1 MPPAPPIINMIIT
14 IDGPSGVG
22 KSTVSKSVARK
33 LGFTY
38 LDTGAMYRAVALQV
52 KRESVDPGDE
62 KRLKS
67 LLDNTE
73 IRLVRNNNGEL
84 VILLNNEDVT
94 GLIRTPEVSKL
105 SSDVATKRAVRVKL
119 VELQQEIGKTGNI
132 VAEGRD
138 MGTYVFPDA
147 AFKFYLDASLD
158 ERARRRWKQL
168 EESGGG
174 GDIESVKNEIIKRD
188 AQDME
193 RSESPL
199 HPAVNAVIIDT
210 TNLTSDEVT
219 DRIIKEVQG

>member
-1 MPPAPPIINMIIT
+1 MIIT

-38 LDTGAMYRAVALQV
+38 LDTGAMYRAVALRV
-52 KRESVDPGDE
+52 KRDSIDINDDKGLE
-62 KRLKS
+62 S
-67 LLDNTE
+67 LLNHTE
-73 IRLVRNNNGEL
+73 IGFGRKENGDL
-84 VILLNNEDVT
+84 VIMLNNEDVT
-94 GLIRTPEVSKL
+94 DKIRTPEVSRL
-105 SSDVATKRAVRVKL
+105 SSDVATKRTVRIKL
-119 VELQQEIGKTGNI
+119 VHLQQEMGKTGNM

-158 ERARRRWKQL
+158 ERARRRREQL
-168 EESGGG
+168 SQSGDDA
-174 GDIESVKNEIIKRD
+174 DIESVKNEIIKRD

-199 HPAVNAVIIDT
+199 HPAINAVIIDT
-210 TNLTSDEVT
+210 TNLSSDEVT

>member
-1 MPPAPPIINMIIT
+1 MIIT

-22 KSTVSKSVARK
+22 KSTVSKSVALR

-38 LDTGAMYRAVALQV
+38 LDTGAMYRAVALRV
-52 KRESVDPGDE
+52 KRDSVDINDDNS
-62 KRLKS
+62 LKS
-67 LLDNTE
+67 LLNHTE
-73 IRLVRNNNGEL
+73 IGFGRKDNGDL
-84 VILLNNEDVT
+84 LIMLNNEDVT
-94 GLIRTPEVSKL
+94 DMIRTPEISRL
-105 SSDVATKRAVRVKL
+105 SSDVATKKAVRVKL
-119 VELQQEIGKTGNI
+119 VHLQRNIGKRGDT

-158 ERARRRWKQL
+158 ERARRRREQL
-168 EESGGG
+168 SQSGNDA
-174 GDIESVKNEIIKRD
+174 DIESVKNEIIKRD

-199 HPAVNAVIIDT
+199 HPAINAVIIDT
-210 TNLTSDEVT
+210 TNLSSDEVT

>member
-1 MPPAPPIINMIIT
+1 MIIT

-94 GLIRTPEVSKL
+94 GLIRTPEVSRL

-119 VELQQEIGKTGNI
+119 VELQQEIGKSGNI

-147 AFKFYLDASLD
+147 AFKFYLDASLG

-168 EESGGG
+168 EETGGG

>member
-1 MPPAPPIINMIIT
+1 MIIT

-22 KSTVSKSVARK
+22 KSTVSKSVARI

-52 KRESVDPGDE
+52 KRESVDPGDD
-62 KRLKS
+62 KRLKP

-73 IRLVRNNNGEL
+73 IRFVRNNNGDP

-94 GLIRTPEVSKL
+94 GLIRTPEVSRL

-119 VELQQEIGKTGNI
+119 VELQQEIGKDGNI

-138 MGTYVFPDA
+138 MGTYVFPEA

-168 EESGGG
+168 AEAGGG

-199 HPAVNAVIIDT
+199 HPAINAVIIDT

-219 DRIIKEVQG
+219 DRIIKEIQG

>member
-1 MPPAPPIINMIIT
+1 MIIT

-22 KSTVSKSVARK
+22 KSTVSKSVARI

-38 LDTGAMYRAVALQV
+38 LDTGAMYRAVALRV
-52 KRESVDPGDE
+52 ERDSIDIDDY
-62 KRLKS
+62 KS
-67 LLDNTE
+67 LESLLNHTE
-73 IRLVRNNNGEL
+73 IGFGRKENGDL
-84 VILLNNEDVT
+84 VIMLNSEDVT
-94 GLIRTPEVSKL
+94 DKIRTPEVSRL
-105 SSDVATKRAVRVKL
+105 SSDVATKKAVRIKL
-119 VELQQEIGKTGNI
+119 VHLQRELGKSGNM

-158 ERARRRWKQL
+158 ERARRRREQL
-168 EESGGG
+168 SQSGDDA
-174 GDIESVKNEIIKRD
+174 DIESVKYEIIKRD

-199 HPAVNAVIIDT
+199 HPAANAVIIDT
-210 TNLTSDEVT
+210 TNLSSDEVT

>member
-1 MPPAPPIINMIIT
+1 MIIT

-22 KSTVSKSVARK
+22 KSTVSKSVARI

-38 LDTGAMYRAVALQV
+38 LDTGAMYRAVALRI
-52 KRESVDPGDE
+52 KRDSIDIDDD
-62 KRLKS
+62 KS
-67 LLDNTE
+67 LESLLNHTE
-73 IRLVRNNNGEL
+73 IGFGRKENGDL
-84 VILLNNEDVT
+84 VIMLNSEDVT
-94 GLIRTPEVSKL
+94 DKIRTPEVSRL
-105 SSDVATKRAVRVKL
+105 SSDVATKRAVRIKL
-119 VELQQEIGKTGNI
+119 VNLQREMGKSGNM

-158 ERARRRWKQL
+158 ERARRRREQL
-168 EESGGG
+168 SQLGGDA
-174 GDIESVKNEIIKRD
+174 DIESVKNEIIKRD

-199 HPAVNAVIIDT
+199 HPAINAVIIDT
-210 TNLTSDEVT
+210 TSLSSDEVT

>member
-1 MPPAPPIINMIIT
+1 MIIT

-38 LDTGAMYRAVALQV
+38 IDTGAMYRAVALQV

-67 LLDNTE
+67 LLGNTE

-84 VILLNNEDVT
+84 LILLNNEDVT
-94 GLIRTPEVSKL
+94 GLIRTTEVSRL

-119 VELQQEIGKTGNI
+119 VELQQEIGKGGNI

-174 GDIESVKNEIIKRD
+174 VDFESVKNEIIRRD

>member
-1 MPPAPPIINMIIT
+1 VPIINMIIT

-158 ERARRRWKQL
+158 ERAKRRWRQL

>member
-1 MPPAPPIINMIIT
+1 MIIT

-38 LDTGAMYRAVALQV
+38 LDTGAMYRAVALLIKQD
-52 KRESVDPGDE
+52 RVDINDD
-62 KRLKS
+62 KS
-67 LLDNTE
+67 LESLLNNTE
-73 IRLVRNNNGEL
+73 IGFRKDENGDLV
-84 VILLNNEDVT
+84 VLLNKEDVT
-94 GLIRTPEVSKL
+94 DRIRTPEISRL
-105 SSDVATKRAVRVKL
+105 SSDVATRRAVRIKL
-119 VELQQEIGKTGNI
+119 VRLQREIGKNGNI

-147 AFKFYLDASLD
+147 PFKFYLDASLD
-158 ERARRRWKQL
+158 ERARRRWIQL
-168 EESGGG
+168 AESGGG
-174 GDIESVKNEIIKRD
+174 TDIESVKNEILRRD

-210 TNLTSDEVT
+210 TNLSPDEVI

>member
-1 MPPAPPIINMIIT
+1 MIIT

-22 KSTVSKSVARK
+22 KSTVSKLVARK

-38 LDTGAMYRAVALQV
+38 LDTGAMYRAVALQI
-52 KRESVDPGDE
+52 RRDSVDIDDD
-62 KRLKS
+62 KRLES
-67 LLDNTE
+67 FLNNTE
-73 IRLVRNNNGEL
+73 IGLGRKENGDL
-84 VILLNNEDVT
+84 VILVNNEDVT
-94 GLIRTPEVSKL
+94 DKIRTPEVSRL
-105 SSDVATKRAVRVKL
+105 SSDVATKRAVRIKL
-119 VELQQEIGKTGNI
+119 VHLQRYVGKSGDM

-147 AFKFYLDASLD
+147 EFKFYLDASLD
-158 ERARRRWKQL
+158 ERARRRREQL
-168 EESGGG
+168 AQTGNVA
-174 GDIESVKNEIIKRD
+174 DIESVKNEIIKRD

-210 TNLTSDEVT
+210 TNLSSDEVT

>member
-1 MPPAPPIINMIIT
+1 MIIT

-38 LDTGAMYRAVALQV
+38 LDTGAMYRAVALRV
-52 KRESVDPGDE
+52 KRDSIDINDDKMLE
-62 KRLKS
+62 S
-67 LLDNTE
+67 LLNHTE
-73 IRLVRNNNGEL
+73 IGFVRKENGDL
-84 VILLNNEDVT
+84 VIMLNNEDVT
-94 GLIRTPEVSKL
+94 DKIRTPEVSRL
-105 SSDVATKRAVRVKL
+105 SSDVATKRAVRIKL
-119 VELQQEIGKTGNI
+119 VHLQQEKGKTGNM

-158 ERARRRWKQL
+158 ERARRRREQL
-168 EESGGG
+168 SQSGDDA
-174 GDIESVKNEIIKRD
+174 DIESVKNEIIKRD

-199 HPAVNAVIIDT
+199 HPAINAVIIDT
-210 TNLTSDEVT
+210 TNLSSDEVT

>member
-1 MPPAPPIINMIIT
+1 MIIT

-22 KSTVSKSVARK
+22 KSTVSRLVARK

-52 KRESVDPGDE
+52 RRDSVAIDDD
-62 KRLKS
+62 KRLES
-67 LLDNTE
+67 LLNNTE
-73 IRLVRNNNGEL
+73 IGFGRKEDGAL

-94 GLIRTPEVSKL
+94 DKIRTPEVSRL

-119 VELQQEIGKTGNI
+119 VHLQRRIGKNGDM

-147 AFKFYLDASLD
+147 EFKFYLDASLD
-158 ERARRRWKQL
+158 ERARRRREQL
-168 EESGGG
+168 AQS
-174 GDIESVKNEIIKRD
+174 GDIADIDSVKNEIIKRD

-210 TNLTSDEVT
+210 TNLSSDEVT